1 MKAIFGFGF
10 FLLFLAGIAFVML
23 QGRQMAQQNMP
34 GGGASMTGKNW
45 QPTVVG
51 AESMPEDS
59 GMFVQFDVD
68 GSIKGNGGCNSF
80 SGSLEQSDSGVAV
93 GPLRATRMAC
103 PEAVMNRESAFM
115 TALQDA
121 KKFETGGDRLQLLDV
136 ESNLLAELEVEE

>member
-10 FLLFLAGIAFVML
+10 FLLFLAGIALVML

-34 GGGASMTGKNW
+34 GGGAGMTGKNW
-45 QPTVVG
+45 RPTVVG

-68 GSIKGNGGCNSF
+68 GSIKGHGGCNSF

-93 GPLRATRMAC
+93 GALGVTRMAC
-103 PEAVMNRESAFM
+103 PEPVMKRETAFIN
-115 TALQDA
+115 ALQDA
-121 KKFETGGDRLQLLDV
+121 KQFETGGDRLQLLDV